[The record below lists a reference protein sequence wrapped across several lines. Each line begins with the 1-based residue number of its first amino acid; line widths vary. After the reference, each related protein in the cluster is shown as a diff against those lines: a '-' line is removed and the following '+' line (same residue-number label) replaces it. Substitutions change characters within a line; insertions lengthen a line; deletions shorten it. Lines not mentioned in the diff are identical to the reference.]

1 MGGGVNGRAFV
12 RKSVQ
17 TAALADALADVPE
30 WTTKFLTGIAAALP
44 ANSLDECTRQLAPMQ
59 LRSIDTIV
67 TPDLLSEAAKAD
79 RRRLAVF
86 DAIDELTTRVENC
99 MDDIEPDFQTLLR
112 CVLDALHSIGKKVKG
127 RDLHAHQGAWEVM
140 IQGEIQAVLDRMK
153 AKGSVDEPDE
163 LVRSLQALQ
172 SAQQS
177 YECLKARFHLQ
188 LARDSDGDS
197 DGDSSGQ
204 EDSAP
209 LDSSMMLH
217 CTDELN
223 ACLESAYEEL
233 KAYIEAQEEQLAQN
247 TGCTDALERPCVK
260 ELREQ
265 KQAVS
270 LQQSRVGAKRKA
282 TLETKA
288 GVERDEAARQ
298 DELASH
304 LAAFMAESKDVTNQQ
319 AKIVEEI
326 NALAR
331 TYSTLEANRVELA
344 QLARHTTSLQVDC
357 SKEFNKKKN
366 LLEATSSK
374 LDAEALDLHA
384 LQDVLDIQLQLTEQ
398 VMEKSESLVQSY
410 SRSLE
415 DAKFDH
421 LSKLKQLH
429 DAQYELCVRRKANL
443 EMQKKKLQADLKTQK
458 IKRKTCIATE
468 DVDAA
473 DELGLKIAT
482 TETRLKAVTEQVQDY
497 DERKKKLD
505 GEWEEQ
511 FKGILADLQTR
522 FPSMSDQREHIE
534 VDVAISIRKVVDGA
548 ADATKA
554 AIADYDAQQDGYWKK
569 VKDQAARLGKGG
581 LWLIKNL

>member
-1 MGGGVNGRAFV
+1 MHG
-12 RKSVQ
+12 S
-17 TAALADALADVPE
+17 
-30 WTTKFLTGIAAALP
+30 
-44 ANSLDECTRQLAPMQ
+44 ANWHQCSYE
-59 LRSIDTIV
+59 SINTIV
-67 TPDLLSEAAKAD
+67 TADLLSEAAGAD
-79 RRRLAVF
+79 RRRLAVY
-86 DAIDELTTRVENC
+86 DAIDELTTLLETC
-99 MDDIEPDFQTLLR
+99 MDDVEPDLR

-265 KQAVS
+265 KHAVS
-270 LQQSRVGAKRKA
+270 LQQSRVDAKRKA

-304 LAAFMAESKDVTNQQ
+304 LAAFMAESMDVTCKQ

-357 SKEFNKKKN
+357 SKEFNNKKC
-366 LLEATSSK
+366 LLEKTSSK

-482 TETRLKAVTEQVQDY
+482 TETRLKAVTEQVQEY
-497 DERKKKLD
+497 DERKNKLD

-522 FPSMSDQREHIE
+522 FPLASMSDQREHIE

-569 VKDQAARLGKGG
+569 VKDQAARLGNGG

>member
-1 MGGGVNGRAFV
+1 
-12 RKSVQ
+12 
-17 TAALADALADVPE
+17 
-30 WTTKFLTGIAAALP
+30 
-44 ANSLDECTRQLAPMQ
+44 
-59 LRSIDTIV
+59 
-67 TPDLLSEAAKAD
+67 
-79 RRRLAVF
+79 
-86 DAIDELTTRVENC
+86 
-99 MDDIEPDFQTLLR
+99 
-112 CVLDALHSIGKKVKG
+112 
-127 RDLHAHQGAWEVM
+127 M

-366 LLEATSSK
+366 LLEAVNVVK
-374 LDAEALDLHA
+374 ARR
-384 LQDVLDIQLQLTEQ
+384 
-398 VMEKSESLVQSY
+398 
-410 SRSLE
+410 RS
-415 DAKFDH
+415 
-421 LSKLKQLH
+421 
-429 DAQYELCVRRKANL
+429 
-443 EMQKKKLQADLKTQK
+443 
-458 IKRKTCIATE
+458 
-468 DVDAA
+468 
-473 DELGLKIAT
+473 
-482 TETRLKAVTEQVQDY
+482 
-497 DERKKKLD
+497 
-505 GEWEEQ
+505 
-511 FKGILADLQTR
+511 
-522 FPSMSDQREHIE
+522 P
-534 VDVAISIRKVVDGA
+534 
-548 ADATKA
+548 
-554 AIADYDAQQDGYWKK
+554 
-569 VKDQAARLGKGG
+569 
-581 LWLIKNL
+581 

>member
-1 MGGGVNGRAFV
+1 
-12 RKSVQ
+12 
-17 TAALADALADVPE
+17 
-30 WTTKFLTGIAAALP
+30 
-44 ANSLDECTRQLAPMQ
+44 
-59 LRSIDTIV
+59 
-67 TPDLLSEAAKAD
+67 
-79 RRRLAVF
+79 
-86 DAIDELTTRVENC
+86 
-99 MDDIEPDFQTLLR
+99 
-112 CVLDALHSIGKKVKG
+112 
-127 RDLHAHQGAWEVM
+127 
-140 IQGEIQAVLDRMK
+140 
-153 AKGSVDEPDE
+153 
-163 LVRSLQALQ
+163 
-172 SAQQS
+172 
-177 YECLKARFHLQ
+177 
-188 LARDSDGDS
+188 
-197 DGDSSGQ
+197 
-204 EDSAP
+204 
-209 LDSSMMLH
+209 MMLH

-233 KAYIEAQEEQLAQN
+233 KAYIEAQQEQLAQN

-304 LAAFMAESKDVTNQQ
+304 LAAFMAESKDVTTQQ

-357 SKEFNKKKN
+357 SKEFNNKKC
-366 LLEATSSK
+366 LLEKTSSK

-482 TETRLKAVTEQVQDY
+482 TETRLKAVTEQVQEY